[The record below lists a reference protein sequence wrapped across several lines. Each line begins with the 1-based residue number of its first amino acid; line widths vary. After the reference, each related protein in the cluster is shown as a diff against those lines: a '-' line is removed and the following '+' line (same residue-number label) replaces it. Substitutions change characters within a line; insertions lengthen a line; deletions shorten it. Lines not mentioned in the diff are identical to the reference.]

1 MGVRKGIGELLVRE
15 NLIDIEQ
22 LERARQEQKQTGGRL
37 TSALV
42 NLGYVKDRELADFL
56 GNQYNLPTID
66 LNSFEIDKEAVGLVP
81 AQVCRKHNVIPI
93 QKSGRSL
100 VVAFSD
106 PSNLFIKD
114 DLSLLTRC
122 KIEMVVASEQ
132 AIQAAIEKNYGGG
145 TRGRLDNIVSQ
156 IEEESDSFS
165 EKKSDGSD
173 ITYVD
178 KEASADEGPIINFVN
193 AMLAEAIK
201 VKASDIHIETYEKRF
216 RIRFRIDGT
225 LLERGQPP
233 QGSAGAIVSRLKIMS
248 KMDIAE
254 RRKPQDGRLKVKTKS
269 GAEVDFRVNALPT
282 LFGEKVVLRILD
294 KSNLQVDL
302 TKLGMEQV
310 QFDTIKQALAQPQ
323 GMILIT
329 GPTGSGKTTTV
340 YSSIAELNT
349 PEVNISTAEDPVE
362 FNLDGI
368 NQVQVKPEIDFTFAE
383 ALRAFLRQDPEIIMV
398 GEIRDLETA
407 GIAYK
412 AASTGHLVIS
422 TLHTN
427 DAPQTITR
435 LIAMGIPAYMVAEGT
450 SLVCAQRLVKKI
462 CSRCITDHTVP
473 REALLEIGVKEED
486 LDQFTNLKKG
496 EGCETCNYTGL
507 SGRAAIYE
515 MLNISSAVKDAIFKG
530 ESPLNIKRAAVKADG
545 MLTLRMSALLKLRDG
560 VTTIEQVVNTTVED
574 DL

>member
-22 LERARQEQKQTGGRL
+22 LERARQEQKQSGARL
-37 TSALV
+37 TTTLV
-42 NLGYVKDRELADFL
+42 QLGFVKDRELAEFL
-56 GNQYNLPTID
+56 GQQYNLPTID
-66 LNSFEIDKEAVGLVP
+66 LGSFEIDKEAIALVP
-81 AQVCRKHNVIPI
+81 AQVCRKHNVLPI

-132 AIQAAIEKNYGGG
+132 AIQSAIEKHFGGG
-145 TRGRLDNIVSQ
+145 ATSRLDSIVSQ
-156 IEEESDSFS
+156 IEEETDHFTPKGKSSDVA
-165 EKKSDGSD
+165 
-173 ITYVD
+173 YVD
-178 KEASADEGPIINFVN
+178 ADVGPDEGPIINFVN

-201 VKASDIHIETYEKRF
+201 IRASDIHIETYEKRF

-225 LLERGQPP
+225 LMERGQPP
-233 QGSAGAIVSRLKIMS
+233 QGSANAIVSRLKIMS

-254 RRKPQDGRLKVKTKS
+254 RRKPQDGRLKVKLKN
-269 GAEVDFRVNALPT
+269 GQEVDFRVSCLPT
-282 LFGEKVVLRILD
+282 LFGEKMVLRILD

-302 TKLGMEQV
+302 AKLGMEPEQYEI
-310 QFDTIKQALAQPQ
+310 IKKGLAMPQ

-340 YSSIAELNT
+340 YSALADLNQ
-349 PEVNISTAEDPVE
+349 PDVNISTAEDPVE

-368 NQVQVKPEIDFTFAE
+368 NQVQVHPDIGFGFPE
-383 ALRAFLRQDPEIIMV
+383 ALRSFLRQDPEIIMV

-407 GIAYK
+407 SIAYK

-427 DAPQTITR
+427 DAPQTINR
-435 LIAMGIPAYMVAEGT
+435 LVAMGIPSYMVAEGT
-450 SLVCAQRLVKKI
+450 SLVVAQRLLKKV
-462 CSRCITDHTVP
+462 CKRCITDARVP
-473 REALLEIGVKEED
+473 PETLLQLGVLESE
-486 LDQFTNLKKG
+486 LHEYNELKKG
-496 EGCETCNYTGL
+496 EGCQDCNYTGM
-507 SGRAAIYE
+507 SGRAAVYE
-515 MLNISSAVKDAIFKG
+515 MLWVSAAVKDSIFKN
-530 ESPLNIKRAAVKADG
+530 ESPLNIKRRAVKEDG
-545 MLTLRMSALLKLRDG
+545 MITLRRSALRKLKAG
-560 VTTIEQVVNTTVED
+560 QTTVEEVMTNTVED

>member
-15 NLIDIEQ
+15 NLIDLDQ

-42 NLGYVKDRELADFL
+42 SLGFVKDKDLSDFL
-56 GNQYNLPTID
+56 GQQYQLPTVDLSNFEIEKEVID
-66 LNSFEIDKEAVGLVP
+66 LVP
-81 AQVCRKHNVIPI
+81 QQVCRKHNVIPI

-122 KIEMVVASEQ
+122 KIEMVVASER
-132 AIQAAIEKNYGGG
+132 AIQNAIEKYYVGSSGS
-145 TRGRLDNIVSQ
+145 RLDTIVSQ
-156 IEEESDSFS
+156 IEDEVDVFAR
-165 EKKSDGSD
+165 KDNVD
-173 ITYVD
+173 VTYVD
-178 KEASADEGPIINFVN
+178 SDAQAGEGPIINFVN
-193 AMLAEAIK
+193 ALLAEAIK
-201 VKASDIHIETYEKRF
+201 VRASDIHIETYEKRF
-216 RIRFRIDGT
+216 RIRFRIDGS
-225 LLERGQPP
+225 LIERGQPP

-254 RRKPQDGRLKVKTKS
+254 RRKPQDGRLKVKLKN
-269 GAEVDFRVNALPT
+269 GQEVDFRVNALPT
-282 LFGEKVVLRILD
+282 LFGEKMVLRILD

-302 TKLGMEQV
+302 TKLGMEELQLN
-310 QFDTIKQALAQPQ
+310 IIRKSLELPQ

-340 YSSIAELNT
+340 YSALADLNK
-349 PEVNISTAEDPVE
+349 PDVNISTAEDPVE

-368 NQVQVKPEIDFTFAE
+368 NQVQVNVDIGFGFPE

-407 GIAYK
+407 SIAYK

-427 DAPQTITR
+427 DAPSTVTR
-435 LIAMGIPAYMVAEGT
+435 LISMGVPSYLVAEGT
-450 SLVCAQRLVKKI
+450 SLVVAQRLIKRI
-462 CSRCITDHTVP
+462 CRRCPVDTKVP
-473 REALLEIGVKEED
+473 PEVLLDIGVLESE
-486 LDQFTNLKKG
+486 LPEYSNLKKG
-496 EGCETCNYTGL
+496 EGCAECNHTGL
-507 SGRAAIYE
+507 SGRAAVYE
-515 MLNISSAVKDAIFKG
+515 MLEVTSSVKEAIFKG
-530 ESPLNIKRAAVKADG
+530 QSPLDIKRSAVQNDN
-545 MLTLRMSALLKLRDG
+545 MLTLRRSALLKLKQG
-560 VTTIEQVVNTTVED
+560 VTTVEEVLASTVED

>member
-15 NLIDIEQ
+15 NLIDIDQ
-22 LERARQEQKQTGGRL
+22 LEKARQEQKTSGSRL
-37 TSALV
+37 TTTLV
-42 NLGYVKDRELADFL
+42 RLGFVKDKELAEFL
-56 GNQYNLPTID
+56 GQQYNLPTID
-66 LNSFEIDKEAVGLVP
+66 LGNFEVDKEVLDLVP
-81 AQVCRKHNVIPI
+81 AQVCKKHNVFPV
-93 QKSGRSL
+93 QRSGRSL

-132 AIQAAIEKNYGGG
+132 AIQNAIERYYGGG
-145 TRGRLDNIVSQ
+145 AKSRLDSIVSQ
-156 IEEESDSFS
+156 IEEETDHFAPNKPVGDVAFVDSDV
-165 EKKSDGSD
+165 GP
-173 ITYVD
+173 
-178 KEASADEGPIINFVN
+178 DEGPIINFVN

-201 VKASDIHIETYEKRF
+201 IRASDIHIETYEKRF

-225 LLERGQPP
+225 LMERGQPP

-254 RRKPQDGRLKVKTKS
+254 RRKPQDGRLKVKLRN
-269 GAEVDFRVNALPT
+269 GQEVDFRVNCLPT

-302 TKLGMEQV
+302 SKLGMEPE
-310 QFDTIKQALAQPQ
+310 QFELIKKGLAMPQ

-340 YSSIAELNT
+340 YSALADLNQ
-349 PEVNISTAEDPVE
+349 PDVNISTAEDPVE

-368 NQVQVKPEIDFTFAE
+368 NQVQVHQDIGFGFPE

-407 GIAYK
+407 SIAYK

-427 DAPQTITR
+427 DAPQTINR
-435 LIAMGIPAYMVAEGT
+435 LVAMGIPSYMVAEGT
-450 SLVCAQRLVKKI
+450 SLVVAQRLLKKV
-462 CSRCITDHTVP
+462 CKRCITEVRVP
-473 REALLEIGVKEED
+473 PEVLLQLGVLESE
-486 LDQFTNLKKG
+486 LPEFNSLKKG
-496 EGCETCNYTGL
+496 EGCEECNFTGL
-507 SGRAAIYE
+507 TGRAAVYE
-515 MLNISSAVKDAIFKG
+515 MLQVTATVKDSIFKN
-530 ESPLNIKRAAVKADG
+530 ESPLNIKRRAVQSDG
-545 MLTLRMSALLKLRDG
+545 MITLRRCAIRKLKAG
-560 VTTIEQVVNTTVED
+560 ITTVEEVMNSTVSD

>member
-15 NLIDIEQ
+15 NLIDLDQ
-22 LERARQEQKQTGGRL
+22 LERARQEQKQSGGRL

-42 NLGYVKDRELADFL
+42 SLGFVKDKDLSDFL
-56 GNQYNLPTID
+56 GQQYQLPTVDLSNFEIEKEVID
-66 LNSFEIDKEAVGLVP
+66 LVP
-81 AQVCRKHNVIPI
+81 QQVCRKHNVIPI

-122 KIEMVVASEQ
+122 KIEMVVASER
-132 AIQAAIEKNYGGG
+132 AIQNAIEKYYVGASG
-145 TRGRLDNIVSQ
+145 TRLDTIVSQ
-156 IEEESDSFS
+156 IEDEVDVFAR
-165 EKKSDGSD
+165 KDNVD
-173 ITYVD
+173 VTYVD
-178 KEASADEGPIINFVN
+178 SDNQAAEGPIINFVN
-193 AMLAEAIK
+193 ALLAEAIK
-201 VKASDIHIETYEKRF
+201 VRASDIHIETYEKRF
-216 RIRFRIDGT
+216 RIRFRIDGS
-225 LLERGQPP
+225 LIERGQPP

-254 RRKPQDGRLKVKTKS
+254 RRKPQDGRLKVKLKN
-269 GAEVDFRVNALPT
+269 GQEVDFRVNALPT

-302 TKLGMEQV
+302 TKLGMEEQ
-310 QFDTIKQALAQPQ
+310 QLRIIRKSLELPQ

-340 YSSIAELNT
+340 YSALADLNK
-349 PEVNISTAEDPVE
+349 PDVNISTAEDPVE

-368 NQVQVKPEIDFTFAE
+368 NQVQVNADIGFGFPE

-407 GIAYK
+407 SIAYK

-427 DAPQTITR
+427 DAPSTVTR
-435 LIAMGIPAYMVAEGT
+435 LISMGVPNYLVAEGT
-450 SLVCAQRLVKKI
+450 SLVVAQRLIKKI
-462 CSRCITDHTVP
+462 CRRCPVETKVP
-473 REALLEIGVKEED
+473 PEVLLELGVLESE
-486 LDQFTNLKKG
+486 LPEYNNLKKG
-496 EGCETCNYTGL
+496 EGCAECNHTGL
-507 SGRAAIYE
+507 AGRAAVYE
-515 MLNISSAVKDAIFKG
+515 MLEVSSAVKDSIFNG
-530 ESPLNIKRAAVKADG
+530 ASPLEIKRSAVKSDG
-545 MLTLRMSALLKLRDG
+545 MMTLRRSALLKLKEG
-560 VTTIEQVVNTTVED
+560 ITTVEEVLASTVED